1 MNKSTIQTLIDKVI
15 GKKGLIR
22 VPSWWM
28 RKVLMQMADWVQEGD
43 DANDEKIVKVKEEAD
58 AKISTLDNNTKAA
71 LVELKKSLHTQKCF
85 VVKTGANA
93 SYVVVDGVT
102 QDIPANT
109 QKIITF
115 ADTFKFSIDSSSRYQ
130 PIEFIGLAITDASTM
145 TTMKLMFS
153 GCHSLTSIDL
163 SGLNASSVTDMN
175 SMFSR
180 CSSIKS
186 INLLGMD
193 TSSVTNMSRMF
204 HYCINLSSI
213 DLSGLN
219 TSKVTDMSHIF
230 SECRG
235 LESVDFSGLD
245 TSKVIDMS
253 YIFNECEKLE
263 SIDLSGFNTSAVT
276 NMSGMF
282 TLCRKLTSLN
292 LSNFDTSKVT
302 NMSDMFYNCE
312 KLESIDLSGFN
323 TSAVTNMYEMFG
335 GYRYEG
341 TEYISGFTSLN
352 LSSFD
357 TSKVTEMS
365 RMFQYCKKLI
375 SLDLSSFDT
384 SSVTGMNYMFYN
396 CPKLTSLILGP
407 NFFKTPNVTSID
419 FSSCTNWT
427 NDTVVTSLVTNSYDR
442 ATAGLKTMTL
452 QLSANTKAALTDE
465 QKAAITAK
473 GYTIA

>member
-1 MNKSTIQTLIDKVI
+1 MDKTTIQTLIDKVI

-43 DANDEKIVKVKEEAD
+43 DANDGKIMKVKEEANG
-58 AKISTLDNNTKAA
+58 KISTLDNNTKAA
-71 LVELKKSLHTQKCF
+71 LVDLKKSLHTQKCF

-115 ADTFKFSIDSSSRYQ
+115 ADTFKFSIDSGSRYQ
-130 PIEFIGLAITDASTM
+130 PIEFIGLAVTDASTM
-145 TTMKLMFS
+145 TTMKSMFS
-153 GCHSLTSIDL
+153 GCDKLTSIDL
-163 SGLNASSVTDMN
+163 SGLNVSSVTDMN
-175 SMFSR
+175 GMFSS
-180 CSSIKS
+180 CDSIKS
-186 INLLGMD
+186 IDLLGMD

-204 HYCINLSSI
+204 NYCISLSSI

-219 TSKVTDMSHIF
+219 TSKVTDMNYMF
-230 SECRG
+230 NECKS
-235 LESVDFSGLD
+235 LESVDFSGFD

-253 YIFNECEKLE
+253 YMFQNCEKLE
-263 SIDLSGFNTSAVT
+263 SIDISKFNTSAVT

-282 TLCRKLTSLN
+282 NLCRKLTSLN
-292 LSNFDTSKVT
+292 LSNFDTSKVID
-302 NMSDMFYNCE
+302 MSYMFQNCE

-323 TSAVTNMYEMFG
+323 TSAVTNMGEMFG
-335 GYRYEG
+335 GYKYEG
-341 TEYISGFTSLN
+341 TEHISGFT
-352 LSSFD
+352 
-357 TSKVTEMS
+357 
-365 RMFQYCKKLI
+365 

-384 SSVTGMNYMFYN
+384 SNVTNMNRMFNYCKKLTFLDLSSFDTSLVEDMYYMFDN

-407 NFFKTPNVTSID
+407 NFFKTSKVTSVD
-419 FSSCTNWT
+419 FSSSTEWT
-427 NDTVVTSLVTNSYDR
+427 GDTVVTSLVTNSYDR
-442 ATAGLKTMTL
+442 ATAGLSTMTL
-452 QLSANTKAALTDE
+452 QLSANTKAALTNE

>member
-1 MNKSTIQTLIDKVI
+1 MDKSTIQTLIDKVI

-43 DANDEKIVKVKEEAD
+43 DANGEKIVKVKEEANE
-58 AKISTLDNNTKAA
+58 KISTLDNNTKMA

-93 SYVVVDGVT
+93 SYVVVDGVI

-115 ADTFKFSIDSSSRYQ
+115 ADTFKFSIDSGSRYQ
-130 PIEFIGLAITDASTM
+130 PIEFIGLAVTDASTM

-175 SMFSR
+175 GMFSS
-180 CSSIKS
+180 CNSIKS

-193 TSSVTNMSRMF
+193 TLSVTNMSRMF
-204 HYCINLSSI
+204 YNCINLPSI

-219 TSKVTDMSHIF
+219 TSKVTDMSYMF
-230 SECRG
+230 SECTG
-235 LESVDFSGLD
+235 LESIDFSGLD
-245 TSKVIDMS
+245 TSKVTNMS
-253 YIFNECEKLE
+253 YIFRGCEKLK

-276 NMSGMF
+276 NMHGMF
-282 TLCRKLTSLN
+282 NICRKLTSLN
-292 LSNFDTSKVT
+292 LSNFDTSKVI
-302 NMSDMFYNCE
+302 DMGYMFENCE
-312 KLESIDLSGFN
+312 KLESIDLSRFN
-323 TSAVTNMYEMFG
+323 TSSVTIMEGMFG

-341 TEYISGFTSLN
+341 TEYISGFTSLD

-357 TSKVTEMS
+357 TSNVTNMYS
-365 RMFQYCKKLI
+365 MFRYCKKLT

-384 SSVTGMNYMFYN
+384 SLVTSMNYMFDN
-396 CPKLTSLILGP
+396 CPNLTSLILGP

-419 FSSCTNWT
+419 FSSCTKWT

-442 ATAGLKTMTL
+442 ATAGLSTMTL
-452 QLSANTKAALTDE
+452 KLSDNTKAALTDE
-465 QKAAITAK
+465 QKATITAK

>member
-43 DANDEKIVKVKEEAD
+43 DANSERIEKVKEGADEKIS
-58 AKISTLDNNTKAA
+58 ILDNNTKAA

-93 SYVVVDGVT
+93 GYVVVDGVT

-115 ADTFKFSIDSSSRYQ
+115 TDTFKFSPDSGSRYQ
-130 PIEFIGLAITDASTM
+130 PIEFIGLAVTDASTM
-145 TTMKLMFS
+145 TTMKSMFS
-153 GCHSLTSIDL
+153 GCDKLTSIDL

-175 SMFSR
+175 GMFSS
-180 CSSIKS
+180 CDSIKS
-186 INLLGMD
+186 IDLLGMD

-204 HYCINLSSI
+204 NYCLSLSSI

-219 TSKVTDMSHIF
+219 TSKVTDMSYMF
-230 SECRG
+230 TECRS
-235 LESVDFSGLD
+235 LESIDFSGLD
-245 TSKVIDMS
+245 TSKVTNMS
-253 YIFNECEKLE
+253 YIFNDCEKLK
-263 SIDLSGFNTSAVT
+263 SVDLSGFNTSAVT
-276 NMSGMF
+276 NMYGMF
-282 TLCRKLTSLN
+282 NICRELTSLN
-292 LSNFDTSKVT
+292 LSNFDTSKVI
-302 NMSDMFYNCE
+302 DMGYMFQNCE
-312 KLESIDLSGFN
+312 KLESIDLSRFN
-323 TSAVTNMYEMFG
+323 TSSVTIMEGMFG
-335 GYRYEG
+335 GYRYDG
-341 TEYISGFTSLN
+341 DEYISGFTSLD

-365 RMFQYCKKLI
+365 RMFQYCKKLT

-396 CPKLTSLILGP
+396 CPSLTSIILGP
-407 NFFKTPNVTSID
+407 NFFKTPNVTSVD
-419 FSSCTNWT
+419 FSSCTKWT
-427 NDTVVTSLVTNSYDR
+427 NDTVVTSLITNSYDR

-465 QKAAITAK
+465 QKATITAK

>member
-109 QKIITF
+109 QKIVTF
-115 ADTFKFSIDSSSRYQ
+115 TDTFKFSPDSGSRYQ
-130 PIEFIGLAITDASTM
+130 PIEFIGLAVTDASTM

-153 GCHSLTSIDL
+153 GCNKLTSIDL
-163 SGLNASSVTDMN
+163 SGLNVSSVTDMN
-175 SMFSR
+175 GMFSS
-180 CSSIKS
+180 CNSIKS

-193 TSSVTNMSRMF
+193 TSSVTNMNRMF
-204 HYCINLSSI
+204 YYCINLSSI

-219 TSKVTDMSHIF
+219 TSKVTDMGHMF

-235 LESVDFSGLD
+235 LESIDFSGLD

-253 YIFNECEKLE
+253 YIFNECDKLK
-263 SIDLSGFNTSAVT
+263 SVDLSKFNTSAVT
-276 NMSGMF
+276 NMG
-282 TLCRKLTSLN
+282 
-292 LSNFDTSKVT
+292 
-302 NMSDMFYNCE
+302 
-312 KLESIDLSGFN
+312 
-323 TSAVTNMYEMFG
+323 EMFG

-341 TEYISGFTSLN
+341 TEYISGFTSLD

-357 TSKVTEMS
+357 TSNVTNMN
-365 RMFQYCKKLI
+365 RMFNYCKKLTF
-375 SLDLSSFDT
+375 LDLSSFDT
-384 SSVTGMNYMFYN
+384 SSAEDMYYMFDN
-396 CPKLTSLILGP
+396 CPNLTFLILGP
-407 NFFKTPNVTSID
+407 NFFKTPNVTSVD
-419 FSSCTNWT
+419 FSSCTKWT

>member
-43 DANDEKIVKVKEEAD
+43 DANSEKIEKVKEEAD
-58 AKISTLDNNTKAA
+58 GKISTLDNNTKAA

-115 ADTFKFSIDSSSRYQ
+115 ADTFKFSIDSGSRYQ
-130 PIEFIGLAITDASTM
+130 PIEFIGLAVTDASTM

-153 GCHSLTSIDL
+153 GCHNLTSIDL
-163 SGLNASSVTDMN
+163 SGLNASSVTDMSDMFN
-175 SMFSR
+175 S

-193 TSSVTNMSRMF
+193 TLSVTNMSRMF
-204 HYCINLSSI
+204 YDCINLPSI

-219 TSKVTDMSHIF
+219 TSKVTDMSYMF

-235 LESVDFSGLD
+235 LESIDFSGLD
-245 TSKVIDMS
+245 TSKVTNMS
-253 YIFNECEKLE
+253 YIFRSCEKLK

-276 NMSGMF
+276 NMHGMF
-282 TLCRKLTSLN
+282 DTCKKLTSLN
-292 LSNFDTSKVT
+292 LSNFDTSKVID
-302 NMSDMFYNCE
+302 MSYMFQNCE
-312 KLESIDLSGFN
+312 KLESVDLSKFN
-323 TSAVTNMYEMFG
+323 TSAVTNMEEMFG
-335 GYRYEG
+335 GYRYDG
-341 TEYISGFTSLN
+341 TEYISGFTSLD
-352 LSSFD
+352 LSSFN
-357 TSKVTEMS
+357 TSKVIGMG
-365 RMFQYCKKLI
+365 RMFDYCKKLT

-384 SSVTGMNYMFYN
+384 SSVVDMNYMFTN
-396 CPKLTSLILGP
+396 CPSLTSLILGP
-407 NFFKTPNVTSID
+407 NFFKAPNVTSID
-419 FSSCTNWT
+419 FSSCTKWT

-442 ATAGLKTMTL
+442 ATAGLSTMTL
-452 QLSANTKAALTDE
+452 KLHTNTKAALTDE

>member
-1 MNKSTIQTLIDKVI
+1 MNKTTIQTLIDKVI

-43 DANDEKIVKVKEEAD
+43 DANGEKIVKVKEEAD
-58 AKISTLDNNTKAA
+58 GKISTLDNNMKAA

-85 VVKTGANA
+85 VVKTGANIG
-93 SYVVVDGVT
+93 YVVVDGVT

-115 ADTFKFSIDSSSRYQ
+115 IDTFKFSPESGIRYQ
-130 PIEFIGLAITDASTM
+130 PIEFIGLAVTDASTM
-145 TTMKLMFS
+145 TTMKSMFS
-153 GCHSLTSIDL
+153 GCDKLTSIDL

-175 SMFSR
+175 SMFSS
-180 CSSIKS
+180 CDSIKS
-186 INLLGMD
+186 IDLLGMD

-204 HYCINLSSI
+204 YYCISLSSI

-219 TSKVTDMSHIF
+219 TSKVTDMSYMF

-235 LESVDFSGLD
+235 LESIDFSGLD
-245 TSKVIDMS
+245 TSKVTNMS
-253 YIFNECEKLE
+253 YIFRSCEKLK

-276 NMSGMF
+276 NMHGMF
-282 TLCRKLTSLN
+282 DICRKLTLLN

-302 NMSDMFYNCE
+302 NMSYMFHNCE
-312 KLESIDLSGFN
+312 KLESIDLSRFN
-323 TSAVTNMYEMFG
+323 TSAVTNMEGMFG

-341 TEYISGFTSLN
+341 TEYISGFTSLD

-357 TSKVTEMS
+357 TSKVTGMG
-365 RMFQYCKKLI
+365 RMFDYCKKLI

-384 SSVTGMNYMFYN
+384 SSVADMNYMFTN
-396 CPKLTSLILGP
+396 CPSLTSLILGP
-407 NFFKTPNVTSID
+407 NFFKTSKATSVD
-419 FSSCTNWT
+419 FSSCTKWT

-442 ATAGLKTMTL
+442 ATAGLSTMTL

>member
-28 RKVLMQMADWVQEGD
+28 RKVLMQIADWVQEGD
-43 DANDEKIVKVKEEAD
+43 DANDKKIVKVKEEAD
-58 AKISTLDNNTKAA
+58 VKIGTLDNNTKAA

-115 ADTFKFSIDSSSRYQ
+115 ADTFKFSIDSGSRYQ
-130 PIEFIGLAITDASTM
+130 PIEFIGLAVTDASTM

-153 GCHSLTSIDL
+153 GCQNLTSIDL

-175 SMFSR
+175 SMFGS
-180 CSSIKS
+180 CDSIKS

-204 HYCINLSSI
+204 NYCINLPSI

-219 TSKVTDMSHIF
+219 TSKVM
-230 SECRG
+230 
-235 LESVDFSGLD
+235 
-245 TSKVIDMS
+245 DMS
-253 YIFNECEKLE
+253 YIFSECKKLE
-263 SIDLSGFNTSAVT
+263 SIDLSGFSTSAVT

-282 TLCRKLTSLN
+282 NFCRKLTSLN

-302 NMSDMFYNCE
+302 NMSSMFYNCE
-312 KLESIDLSGFN
+312 KLESVDLSKFN
-323 TSAVTNMYEMFG
+323 TSAVTNMEEMFG
-335 GYRYEG
+335 GYRYDG
-341 TEYISGFTSLN
+341 TEYISGFTSLD
-352 LSSFD
+352 LSSFN
-357 TSKVTEMS
+357 TSNVTSMNY
-365 RMFQYCKKLI
+365 MFNYCKKLTF
-375 SLDLSSFDT
+375 LDLSSFDT
-384 SSVTGMNYMFYN
+384 SSVTAMNYMFDN
-396 CPKLTSLILGP
+396 CPNLTFLILGP
-407 NFFKTPNVTSID
+407 NFFKTPNVTSVD
-419 FSSCTNWT
+419 FSSCTKWT

-452 QLSANTKAALTDE
+452 QLSTNTKAALTDE